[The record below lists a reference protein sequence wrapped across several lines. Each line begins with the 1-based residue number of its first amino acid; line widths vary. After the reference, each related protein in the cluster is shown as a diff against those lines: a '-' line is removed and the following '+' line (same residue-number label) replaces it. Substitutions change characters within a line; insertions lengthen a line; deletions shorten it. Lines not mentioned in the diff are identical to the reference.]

1 MQSNIS
7 INTSRLKK
15 NYDAVRA
22 ILSTG
27 ELFAVGGCVRDTL
40 LGDTP
45 KDWDYT
51 TNLTPDEMEPLIRS
65 AGRRVYETGR
75 RFGTLG
81 FKVEVDGIYE
91 LVEVT
96 TYRTEYYDGNTRKP
110 EVVWAKNLKDDL
122 SRRDFTINAIAYDG
136 KDTIDPFGGRLD
148 LYKGLIKSVGLPKDR
163 ILEDALRIF
172 RAARFA
178 ARYGFKID
186 PNFIGKAR
194 QLADRIF
201 DVSVER
207 WVMELDKTLTSQSAY
222 IGIDELHKMGVL
234 QRVLPE
240 LYSDESHT
248 NPFDCCG
255 EIKVY
260 DDANEAW
267 KFLLYNVH
275 TPRDIKEP
283 TRVTRFINTGICHR
297 LKFSNARRDII
308 LK

>member
-1 MQSNIS
+1 MQSNIL
-7 INTSRLKK
+7 INTSRLRK

-51 TNLTPDEMEPLIRS
+51 TNLTPDEMESLIRS

-96 TYRTEYYDGNTRKP
+96 TYRTEYYDGKTRKP
-110 EVVWAKNLKDDL
+110 EVVWANNLRDDL
-122 SRRDFTINAIAYDG
+122 SRRDFTVNAIAYDG
-136 KDTIDPFGGRLD
+136 KDIIDPFGGRLD

-163 ILEDALRIF
+163 ILEDALRIL

-178 ARYGFKID
+178 ARYNFTID

-207 WVMELDKTLTSQSAY
+207 WVQELDKLLTSGHQNVGLSA
-222 IGIDELHKMGVL
+222 LHEMGVL

-240 LYSDESHT
+240 LLATPLFLGQISD
-248 NPFDCCG
+248 PD
-255 EIKVY
+255 
-260 DDANEAW
+260 EAW
-267 KFLLYNVH
+267 KYLLSYAYVPE
-275 TPRDIKEP
+275 TIKEP
-283 TRVTRFINTGICHR
+283 TRTRRYINTGICSR
-297 LKFSNARRDII
+297 LKFSNQRSDII
-308 LK
+308 LDKYRKKD

>member
-1 MQSNIS
+1 MQSNTS
-7 INTSRLKK
+7 INTSNLKK
-15 NYDAVRA
+15 NYDAVRQ
-22 ILSTG
+22 ILHEG

-51 TNLTPDEMEPLIRS
+51 TNLTPDEMEPLIRT

-81 FKVEVDGIYE
+81 FKVEVDGEYE

-96 TYRTEYYDGNTRKP
+96 TYRTEYYDGKTRKP
-110 EVVWAKNLKDDL
+110 EVVWAKSLKDDL

-136 KDTIDPFGGRLD
+136 EKIIDPFGGRLD
-148 LYKGLIKSVGLPKDR
+148 LYAGLIKSVGLPKDR
-163 ILEDALRIF
+163 ILEDALRIL

-178 ARYGFKID
+178 ARYDFSID

-207 WVMELDKTLTSQSAY
+207 WVQELDKLLTSKHTLKGLESLY
-222 IGIDELHKMGVL
+222 EMGVF
-234 QRVLPE
+234 QRILPE
-240 LYSDESHT
+240 IISVPNLLLKTPD
-248 NPFDCCG
+248 
-255 EIKVY
+255 V
-260 DDANEAW
+260 DDVW
-267 KFLLYNVH
+267 KDLLYNVH
-275 TPRDIKEP
+275 VPAQIKEP
-283 TRVTRFINTGICHR
+283 LRTRKHINAGICAR
-297 LKFSNARRDII
+297 FKFSNDRCDVI
-308 LK
+308 LDKQKKKE

>member
-81 FKVEVDGIYE
+81 FKVEVDGVYE

-96 TYRTEYYDGNTRKP
+96 TYRTEYYNGKTRKP
-110 EVVWAKNLKDDL
+110 EVIWANSLKDDL
-122 SRRDFTINAIAYDG
+122 SRRDLTINAIAYDG
-136 KDTIDPFGGRLD
+136 KDIIDPFGGRLD

-163 ILEDALRIF
+163 ISEDALRIF

-178 ARYGFKID
+178 ARYGFTID

-207 WVMELDKTLTSQSAY
+207 WVMELDKMLTSNHTWQGLSAL
-222 IGIDELHKMGVL
+222 EQMGVL
-234 QRVLPE
+234 SRIFPE
-240 LYSDESHT
+240 ITSVP
-248 NPFDCCG
+248 PFVDRF
-255 EIKVY
+255 
-260 DDANEAW
+260 DDADWAW
-267 KFLLYNVH
+267 KYLLNDVNVSEN
-275 TPRDIKEP
+275 IKEP
-283 TRVTRFINTGICHR
+283 TRTKRFVQTGICHR
-297 LKFSNARRDII
+297 FKFSNSRTDFI
-308 LK
+308 LDKTRKKD